1 MITCMLW
8 NGSLHYIYKG
18 FLCTFS
24 AWGPTLA
31 SLAEP
36 TPPYQQGCCAQPW
49 SYPGLRRSWPST
61 CLTSSSL
68 SWPEPGLLPT
78 GGSCHSLIH
87 EILPCVAGISG
98 ERGPSFSNFRR
109 FSSSCYPHFGI
120 RLRVGYFAGFVIEA
134 AIFDPGSLINT
145 GVIKEDGRD
154 TLVKERLVWY
164 WDVVSFEAMFFDC
177 FAHFCWIW
185 AASDPAPDLIDA

>member
-1 MITCMLW
+1 M
-8 NGSLHYIYKG
+8 
-18 FLCTFS
+18 
-24 AWGPTLA
+24 
-31 SLAEP
+31 
-36 TPPYQQGCCAQPW
+36 
-49 SYPGLRRSWPST
+49 
-61 CLTSSSL
+61 
-68 SWPEPGLLPT
+68 
-78 GGSCHSLIH
+78 
-87 EILPCVAGISG
+87 AGISG

-177 FAHFCWIW
+177 FAHFC
-185 AASDPAPDLIDA
+185 